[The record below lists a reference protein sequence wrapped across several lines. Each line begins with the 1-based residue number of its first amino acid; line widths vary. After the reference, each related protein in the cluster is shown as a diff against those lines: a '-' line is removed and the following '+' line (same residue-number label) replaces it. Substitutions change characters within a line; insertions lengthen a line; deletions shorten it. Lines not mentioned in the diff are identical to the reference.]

1 MKRHLN
7 TLFVTTQ
14 GAYLHRDNDN
24 IVVSVNREERLRLP
38 VHNLGSIICFGNVL
52 CTPALLGHC
61 AENGVAVSFLTENG
75 RFLARVDGP
84 AHGNVLVRR
93 RQYRLADDATCTT
106 NIARWIVS
114 AKLINAKTQLQRQL
128 RDSAL
133 PQQSGL
139 GESVRTLRTILK
151 SVSANS
157 DADSI
162 RGYEGEGARVYFSSF
177 DTFIRSEDPRF
188 RFESR
193 SRRPPLNR
201 VNALLSFVYTILLHD
216 MLSAIDAVGLDPA
229 VGYLHRDRPGRP
241 GLALDLMEEFRPW
254 LADRL
259 ATTLINRNQV
269 GVDDFESME
278 SGAVLLDAEGRKTL
292 LTAYQNRKQEE
303 VHHPFI
309 DEKVTIGSLFFVQ
322 ALLFARFVRGE
333 IDAYPPFMPR

>member
-24 IVVSVNREERLRLP
+24 IVVTVDREERLRLP

-61 AENGVAVSFLTENG
+61 AENGVAVSFLTEHG
-75 RFLARVDGP
+75 RSLARVDGP

-93 RQYRLADDATCTT
+93 RQYRMADDHTQTT
-106 NIARWIVS
+106 EIARWIVS
-114 AKLINAKTQLQRQL
+114 AKLMNARSQLVRQMREL
-128 RDSAL
+128 SLSQDTELGASA
-133 PQQSGL
+133 
-139 GESVRTLRTILK
+139 RTLRIILE
-151 SVSANS
+151 SVSSAG
-157 DADSI
+157 DADAI
-162 RGYEGEGARVYFSSF
+162 RGYEGEAARVYFSCF
-177 DTFIRSEDPRF
+177 DAFIRSEDLRF

-201 VNALLSFVYTILLHD
+201 VNALLSFIYTILLHD
-216 MLSAIDAVGLDPA
+216 IQSATDAVGLDPA

-259 ATTLINRNQV
+259 AAALINRNQI
-269 GVDDFESME
+269 GVDDFETVE
-278 SGAVLLDAEGRKTL
+278 SGAVMLGEEGRKAL

-303 VHHPFI
+303 IHHPFL
-309 DEKVTIGSLFFVQ
+309 DEKVTIGSLFFAQ

>member
-24 IVVSVNREERLRLP
+24 IVVSVDREERLRLP
-38 VHNLGSIICFGNVL
+38 VHNLGSIICFGRVL
-52 CTPALLGHC
+52 CTPSLLGHC
-61 AENGVAVSFLTENG
+61 AENGVAVSFLSEHG

-93 RQYRLADDATCTT
+93 RQYRMSDDQACTT
-106 NIARWIVS
+106 EIARWIVS
-114 AKLINAKTQLQRQL
+114 AKLTNARSQLVRQI
-128 RDSAL
+128 RERAL
-133 PQQSGL
+133 PQDSQVGVAS
-139 GESVRTLRTILK
+139 RRLRVILK
-151 SVSANS
+151 SVSSAGDV
-157 DADSI
+157 DAI
-162 RGYEGEGARVYFSSF
+162 RGHEGEAARVYFSCF
-177 DTFIRSEDPRF
+177 DSLIRSEDPRF

-201 VNALLSFVYTILLHD
+201 VNALLSFIYTILLHD
-216 MLSAIDAVGLDPA
+216 VQSATDAVGLDPA

-259 ATTLINRNQV
+259 AAALINRNQISA
-269 GVDDFESME
+269 DDFETVE
-278 SGAVLLDAEGRKTL
+278 SGAVMLDESGRKTL

-303 VHHPFI
+303 TYHPFL

-322 ALLFARFVRGE
+322 ALLLARFVRGE